1 MPRLQNNA
9 PVMQTMAIR
18 LLRSRLY
25 FQMDYL
31 PDKNKQRETNDGIC
45 LDILSLLAIYS
56 YPTYEDQ
63 A

>member
-1 MPRLQNNA
+1 
-9 PVMQTMAIR
+9 
-18 LLRSRLY
+18 
-25 FQMDYL
+25 MDYL

-45 LDILSLLAIYS
+45 LNILALLAIYS